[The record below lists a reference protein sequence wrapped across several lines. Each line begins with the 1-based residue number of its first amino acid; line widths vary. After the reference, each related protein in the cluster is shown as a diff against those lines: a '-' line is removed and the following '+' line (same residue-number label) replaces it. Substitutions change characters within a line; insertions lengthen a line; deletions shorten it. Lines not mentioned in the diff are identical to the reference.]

1 MKHLFY
7 TLILLG
13 LLFIT
18 NCSNHAP
25 KEVVTYDLLCGN
37 IPETELR
44 FSDLVTDIK
53 IVPLET
59 KDSILIADS
68 KYAIDDK
75 YIVAAGKESIHQ
87 FDASTGKH
95 IRRLAVRGNGPNE
108 YNYLNSLFIKNGR
121 LFISSSGK
129 NSVCVIDLE
138 TGNYLAPLV
147 ASPKYDITI
156 KGVTNEEE
164 IYISNDSLLFELFN
178 FQTQKSVPL
187 ANHPYRGKKNHN
199 GFTISG
205 FYIGGDA
212 LVECNDE
219 MFFYN
224 ANFSDTLYFSEQAN
238 KTIGKRVVQPYAVFK
253 LPESKTSNALDG
265 LMNSDGVK
273 MGIPYVDSHFILC
286 GFSSIGVKISSS
298 SSVTM
303 VIKPLGLYSINRENG
318 EAKQICKY
326 IFDPLFIKEFSSK
339 IKGDNEDNDVMDAI
353 YGGSHN
359 WFADH
364 KIYAK
369 VYSAFQVKEYIKE
382 SLENLD
388 FPKNKVEQLKALD
401 RKITEEGN
409 PVVFIGTKK

>member
-1 MKHLFY
+1 MKRLFY
-7 TLILLG
+7 TLVLLG

-18 NCSNHAP
+18 SCTDHAP
-25 KEVVTYDLLCGN
+25 KEVITYDLLNGN
-37 IPETELR
+37 IPETELK

-53 IVPLET
+53 IIPLEI

-68 KYAIDDK
+68 EYAIDDK
-75 YIVAAGKESIHQ
+75 YIVVAGKESIHQ
-87 FDASTGKH
+87 FDVSTGKH

-108 YNYLNSLFIKNGR
+108 YNYLNSLFIKNGK

-138 TGNYLAPLV
+138 TGTFFAPLV
-147 ASPKYDITI
+147 ASSKNDITI
-156 KGVTNEEE
+156 KGMTNEED
-164 IYISNDSLLFELFN
+164 IYMSNDSLLFELFN

-187 ANHPYRGKKNHN
+187 VNHPYRVKNNRN

-224 ANFSDTLYFSEQAN
+224 ANFSDTLYFSERIN
-238 KTIGKRVVQPYAVFK
+238 KSIGERVVQPYAVFK
-253 LPESKTSNALDG
+253 LPESKTNNALDG
-265 LMNSDGVK
+265 LMNSDEVK

-286 GFSSIGVKISSS
+286 GFSSLGVKFSSA
-298 SSVTM
+298 SSVSM
-303 VIKPLGLYSINRENG
+303 VIEPLGLYCINRENG

-326 IFDPLFIKEFSSK
+326 IFDPLFIKEFSNK
-339 IKGDNEDNDVMDAI
+339 RKNGNEDSGVMDAI
-353 YGGSHN
+353 YGSSHN
-359 WFADH
+359 WFANH

-369 VYSAFQVKEYIKE
+369 VYSSFQVKEYIKE
-382 SLENLD
+382 SLESPD
-388 FPKNKVEQLKALD
+388 FPQNKVEQLKALD
-401 RKITEEGN
+401 CKITEEGN
-409 PVVFIGTKK
+409 PIVFIGTKK